1 MESKIYKYL
10 RPVADLFFRMIFRYR
25 FYGVENVPK
34 DGAAIL
40 CANHLSMWDPFAV
53 VFALKRLPC
62 FIAKKEIFKN
72 KLFASICTDLKAFPV
87 DRGRMD
93 MKAIKNALKV
103 LKDCELLGIFAQGTR
118 VKEGEDV
125 AAKAG
130 VALFAV
136 KSGAPVIPVAIKANY
151 KLFSRVDVYFGEP
164 INFEHMKGAKV
175 STEELNEIAE
185 GIMAKVF
192 DMLEDK

>member
-10 RPVADLFFRMIFRYR
+10 RPVADRLFRILFRYR
-25 FYGVENVPK
+25 FYGVENVPA

-53 VFALKRLPC
+53 VFALKRMPC

-72 KLFASICTDLKAFPV
+72 KLLAWICKDLKAFPV
-87 DRGRMD
+87 DRGKMD
-93 MKAIKNALKV
+93 MKAIKTALKV
-103 LKDCELLGIFAQGTR
+103 LKDGELLGIFAQGTR

-151 KLFSRVDVYFGEP
+151 KLFSKVDVYFGEP
-164 INFEHMKGAKV
+164 ISFEEMKGKKV
-175 STEELNEIAE
+175 SAEELNEIAE

-192 DMLEDK
+192 EMLEEK

>member
-1 MESKIYKYL
+1 MDSKIYKYL
-10 RPVADLFFRMIFRYR
+10 RPAADRLFRILFRYR
-25 FYGVENVPK
+25 FYGVENVPE

-53 VFALKRLPC
+53 VFALKRMPC

-72 KLFASICTDLKAFPV
+72 KLFAWICKDLKAFPV
-87 DRGRMD
+87 DREKMD
-93 MKAIKNALKV
+93 MKAIKTALKV
-103 LKDCELLGIFAQGTR
+103 LKDGELLGIFAQGTR

-136 KSGAPVIPVAIKANY
+136 KSGAPVIPVAIKTNY

-164 INFEHMKGAKV
+164 ISFEEMKGKKV
-175 STEELNEIAE
+175 SAEELNEIAE

-192 DMLEDK
+192 EMLEDK